1 MYKASTK
8 PVTLSVPTPYEH
20 AIGYTFT
27 YKCITREPKCVYS
40 RIRYTYGFI
49 PSTSDVTRPAP
60 TRDLLKQTPT
70 SIRTHAR
77 AVSAPRPRHVAC
89 ECKKNS
95 RRAVDDFSHCTV
107 GTRPPE
113 TPSESMM
120 LARLGRVR
128 QPPLPR
134 AWIERWLQR
143 TGVCPS
149 ERNKLRGTASRSRAA
164 FSCNEPTGRLVE
176 LIKAGVTPLSDFSE
190 ASPAGFYSRSPAA
203 HHWSPRRC
211 GVPPNLTESSSQSR
225 VQTTPSV
232 NKWSAASRRSAL
244 V

>member
-113 TPSESMM
+113 TPSEICIESMM

-128 QPPLPR
+128 QPPLPGYR
-134 AWIERWLQR
+134 TVALQVQR
-143 TGVCPS
+143 S
-149 ERNKLRGTASRSRAA
+149 TAGCARSA
-164 FSCNEPTGRLVE
+164 
-176 LIKAGVTPLSDFSE
+176 K
-190 ASPAGFYSRSPAA
+190 
-203 HHWSPRRC
+203 
-211 GVPPNLTESSSQSR
+211 R
-225 VQTTPSV
+225 VV
-232 NKWSAASRRSAL
+232 LDDARRSTLDLAT
-244 V
+244 VSGGG

>member
-1 MYKASTK
+1 MRTARTAHPIEYSCLFIYTCA
-8 PVTLSVPTPYEH
+8 LSVGQS
-20 AIGYTFT
+20 AF
-27 YKCITREPKCVYS
+27 C
-40 RIRYTYGFI
+40 
-49 PSTSDVTRPAP
+49 RPAP
-60 TRDLLKQTPT
+60 R
-70 SIRTHAR
+70 AR
-77 AVSAPRPRHVAC
+77 AHTR
-89 ECKKNS
+89 
-95 RRAVDDFSHCTV
+95 RRAASEFRRTTLRSFRARDAVVSHIN
-107 GTRPPE
+107 R
-113 TPSESMM
+113 S
-120 LARLGRVR
+120 AGR
-128 QPPLPR
+128 QR
-134 AWIERWLQR
+134 AQSSSCGAGGLTYL

-176 LIKAGVTPLSDFSE
+176 LIKAHRTTSSDFSE

-211 GVPPNLTESSSQSR
+211 GVPPNLTESSSPSR